1 MPPDGHRS
9 EGTLSLSEVPYAG
22 AKPFGSFLAFEKGT
36 RCKSET
42 ASGSTRSNGYAPIPK
57 PNPKPNPKPKSK
69 SKSKSKSKPK
79 PKQNQKIAACGSS
92 YTGYQGLP
100 IKPQTTTQKGVCPMP
115 DRKCD
120 CPGCKCTI
128 KEGDHAYAV
137 HGKHY
142 CCEACAHH
150 HKSGEECSSK
160 GCHCAH
166 PK

>member
-22 AKPFGSFLAFEKGT
+22 AKPFGLPFRRLEKVT

-42 ASGSTRSNGYAPIPK
+42 ASGNTRSNGYAPN
-57 PNPKPNPKPKSK
+57 PNPNPN
-69 SKSKSKSKPK
+69 
-79 PKQNQKIAACGSS
+79 PKQNQNIAACGSS

-100 IKPQTTTQKGVCPMP
+100 IKPQTTPTQGVCPMP

-120 CPGCKCTI
+120 CPNCKCTI

>member
-1 MPPDGHRS
+1 
-9 EGTLSLSEVPYAG
+9 L
-22 AKPFGSFLAFEKGT
+22 EKVT

-42 ASGSTRSNGYAPIPK
+42 ASGNTRSNGYAPN
-57 PNPKPNPKPKSK
+57 PNPNPN
-69 SKSKSKSKPK
+69 
-79 PKQNQKIAACGSS
+79 PKQNQNIAACGSS

-100 IKPQTTTQKGVCPMP
+100 IKPQTTPTQGVCPMP

-120 CPGCKCTI
+120 CPNCKCTI